1 MEHTSPAPVVQDSI
15 RSVVDTA
22 PSFPGGE
29 VALRAYLQDNLVYPE
44 YAQEIGSEGRVR
56 VVFVVW
62 PDGHLTDVRVP
73 AGEPHPELHQEA
85 LRVVKRM
92 PNWLPASVN
101 GSKVPA
107 HVPVLVPFRIRD

>member
-1 MEHTSPAPVVQDSI
+1 M
-15 RSVVDTA
+15 VDTA

-29 VALRAYLQDNLVYPE
+29 IALRAYLQDHLVYPE
-44 YAQEIGSEGRVR
+44 YALESGSEGRVR
-56 VVFVVW
+56 VVLVVW

-92 PNWLPASVN
+92 PNWMPAQVN
-101 GSKVPA
+101 GSTVAA
-107 HVPVLVPFRIRD
+107 HASVLITFRIRD